1 MPSPR
6 LLKAVSFAKSRAA
19 GYYFVMS
26 KAATLP
32 TAERESGYQA
42 QAEYYL
48 AETNRII
55 KRLANERARH
65 KRRRDDHPSIL
76 EQVKSILRGA

>member
-1 MPSPR
+1 LAL
-6 LLKAVSFAKSRAA
+6 LLKAVSFAMSRTA
-19 GYYFVMS
+19 GYFLVMS
-26 KAATLP
+26 KAATLQ
-32 TAERESGYQA
+32 TAEREAGYQA

-65 KRRRDDHPSIL
+65 GRRRDGHPNIL
-76 EQVKSILRGA
+76 EQVKTILRGA